1 MLTPQG
7 VAELEQILAR
17 LKAQGLAV
25 IFITHKLHEAI
36 SMGDRVSVL
45 SQGRLVGRDRARG
58 AALRRRHE
66 ELQERIVALMF
77 GGAGR
82 SEAAGRG
89 RAHRRGRSGTRRS
102 ARSTPSRRS
111 SSRA

>member
-45 SQGRLVGRDRARG
+45 SLGRLVGAITPEE
-58 AALRRRHE
+58 LRSSSHE
-66 ELQERIVALMF
+66 QLQERIIGLMF
-77 GGAGR
+77 GGMRTTRPASR
-82 SEAAGRG
+82 SLQTRS
-89 RAHRRGRSGTRRS
+89 SGTPRV
-102 ARSTPSRRS
+102 TP
-111 SSRA
+111 